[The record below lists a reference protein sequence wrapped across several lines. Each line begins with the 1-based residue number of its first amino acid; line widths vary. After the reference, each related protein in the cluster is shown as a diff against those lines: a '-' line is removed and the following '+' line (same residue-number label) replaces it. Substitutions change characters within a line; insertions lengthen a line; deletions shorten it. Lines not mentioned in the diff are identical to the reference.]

1 MDTSPEV
8 LIHTQ
13 VSLTQDQVK
22 KLCAD
27 DPDANVGERISGI
40 ATYSLQCLADGGMVV
55 KPLEMR
61 AIEQSIGQAV
71 ASGEEILP
79 FIEAGSERAGG
90 KLRAVWYVD
99 PSYEET
105 IRQMAEFQ
113 NRPIDEIVQ
122 GMMDEAVD
130 QGWLIGEVLPP
141 PARVLMPP
149 EAKARLVSILGKD
162 FSNGAELAD
171 LIEHA
176 LGATSPFGEEPAPAV
191 SGVIQ

>member
-99 PSYEET
+99 PAYEEQL
-105 IRQMAEFQ
+105 RQMAEFQ
-113 NRPIDEIVQ
+113 NRPVDEIVQ
-122 GMMDEAVD
+122 AAMDEAVD
-130 QGWLIGEVLPP
+130 NGWLLGEVLPP
-141 PARVLMPP
+141 PRRVLMTPDDYN
-149 EAKARLVSILGKD
+149 ALKDILGSD
-162 FSNGAELAD
+162 FSNGTELAD
-171 LIEHA
+171 LVKKST
-176 LGATSPFGEEPAPAV
+176 GATSPFMDEVVPLTK
-191 SGVIQ
+191 Q